1 MTLSEFAKI
10 FDHTAVKPETT
21 RQDIVQLCQEAVRFG
36 FSAVSVAPIWVS
48 LAAETL
54 AGSSVSVATVVGF
67 PHGSTLSSVKAF
79 ESKQV
84 LDAGAHELDMVINI
98 GALKSGEWD
107 AAREDIRCVVR
118 AARDRQGITVK
129 VILETALLTNDE
141 KLVACRLAEEAGAD
155 FVKTSTGFAAAGA
168 TTTDVALMRRAVGD
182 RLGVKAAGGIKSIS
196 TALAMIAAGA
206 TRLGTSSS
214 VSIMKE
220 FDDGVPSSVARDGG
234 VKR

>member
-1 MTLSEFAKI
+1 
-10 FDHTAVKPETT
+10 
-21 RQDIVQLCQEAVRFG
+21 
-36 FSAVSVAPIWVS
+36 
-48 LAAETL
+48 
-54 AGSSVSVATVVGF
+54 
-67 PHGSTLSSVKAF
+67 
-79 ESKQV
+79 
-84 LDAGAHELDMVINI
+84 
-98 GALKSGEWD
+98 
-107 AAREDIRCVVR
+107 VVR